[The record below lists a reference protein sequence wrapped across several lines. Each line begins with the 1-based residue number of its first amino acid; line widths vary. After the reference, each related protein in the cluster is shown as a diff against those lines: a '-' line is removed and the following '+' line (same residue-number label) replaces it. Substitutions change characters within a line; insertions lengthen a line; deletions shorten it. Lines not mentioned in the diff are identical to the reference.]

1 MKELQPINQNV
12 LLELTEDKSE
22 QKTASGIIIPD
33 SAKEEQKV
41 GKVIAISTIENAEI
55 VPGDEVLYKEFAG
68 TKISFEGKHYLLLPY
83 SEILSKVVETES
95 IESVGG

>member
-12 LLELTEDKSE
+12 LLELSEDKAV

-33 SAKEEQKV
+33 SAQEKQEV
-41 GKVIAISTIENAEI
+41 AKVIAISNIENAEI
-55 VPGDEVLYKEFAG
+55 APGDEVLYKKYAG
-68 TKISFEGKHYLLLPY
+68 TEIEYNGKKYLLLPY

-95 IESVGG
+95 I